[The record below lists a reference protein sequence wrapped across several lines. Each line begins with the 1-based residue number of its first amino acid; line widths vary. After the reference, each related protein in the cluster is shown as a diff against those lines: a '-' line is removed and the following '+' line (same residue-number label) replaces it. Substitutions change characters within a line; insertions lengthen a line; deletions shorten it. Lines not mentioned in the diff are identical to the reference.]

1 MRLHFEADLDY
12 QRDAIDAVCDLFR
25 GQESYRGD
33 FSVLASAAP
42 GTTAAAQGSLGFAMS
57 ERGVGNRL
65 SLTDYT
71 LSLHDALPI
80 SASRCRSAASA
91 TGCR

>member
-33 FSVLASAAP
+33 FSVLANAAP
-42 GTTAAAQGSLGFAMS
+42 GTTAAAQA
-57 ERGVGNRL
+57 R
-65 SLTDYT
+65 
-71 LSLHDALPI
+71 
-80 SASRCRSAASA
+80 SASRCRSKASA